1 VAPDGTLPGTAVNVL
16 GNFTVPE
23 IVGVG
28 ADGTSG
34 NVTAA
39 VAELVRDAEV

>member
-1 VAPDGTLPGTAVNVL
+1 VAPDGAAPGTAVNVL

-34 NVTAA
+34 NVTAT
-39 VAELVRDAEV
+39 VAALVRGKES

>member
-1 VAPDGTLPGTAVNVL
+1 L

-34 NVTAA
+34 NVTTA
-39 VAELVRDAEV
+39 VAELVRDEGV

>member
-1 VAPDGTLPGTAVNVL
+1 MAPAGAVPAAAVNVL
-16 GNFTVPE
+16 PNFTVPE

-28 ADGTSG
+28 AAAING

-39 VAELVRDAEV
+39 VDALVFVCEV